1 MLGWQ
6 HENGRGVDADPSQ
19 AAHYYRLACDA
30 GEKRGCVAFAM
41 LQARGA
47 GIPKEEATA
56 LASLE
61 TACAERTAQACTQL
75 AVVLASRQRAADRP
89 RIRSLRDA
97 SRTAGDTR
105 ACEMLSS
112 LPAR

>member
-1 MLGWQ
+1 LLP
-6 HENGRGVDADPSQ
+6 RFV
-19 AAHYYRLACDA
+19 YRSGSLS
-30 GEKRGCVAFAM
+30 R
-41 LQARGA
+41 
-47 GIPKEEATA
+47 PA

-61 TACAERTAQACTQL
+61 RACAEQTAQACTQL
-75 AVVLASRQRAADRP
+75 AVVLTSRQRAADRP